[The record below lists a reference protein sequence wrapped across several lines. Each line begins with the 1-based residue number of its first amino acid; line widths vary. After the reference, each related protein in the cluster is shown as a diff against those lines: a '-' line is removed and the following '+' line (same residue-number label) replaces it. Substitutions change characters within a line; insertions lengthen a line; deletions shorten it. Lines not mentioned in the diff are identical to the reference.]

1 MEIKLENMKTKIDFN
16 KRIIIKNE
24 EDTRCIGHALAESA
38 EAGDVIALVGELGTG
53 KTTLAKY
60 IAEGLGVGEEITRD
74 TTAFLRV
81 SSAATMRWQS
91 VVPARPA
98 KTS

>member
-16 KRIIIKNE
+16 KRIIIKK
-24 EDTRCIGHALAESA
+24 RGRYALYRTCACESA

-60 IAEGLGVGEEITRD
+60 IAEGLGVGEEITSQR
-74 TTAFLRV
+74 
-81 SSAATMRWQS
+81 SQ
-91 VVPARPA
+91 
-98 KTS
+98 